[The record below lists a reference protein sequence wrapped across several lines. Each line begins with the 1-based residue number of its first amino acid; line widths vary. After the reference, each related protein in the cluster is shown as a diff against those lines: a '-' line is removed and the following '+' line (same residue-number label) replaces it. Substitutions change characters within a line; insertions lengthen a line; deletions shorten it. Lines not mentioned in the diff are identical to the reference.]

1 MSLSIPSPPL
11 FRERKRAETVD
22 IGPILIE
29 TNSHHARKAQ
39 TIYSTRAA
47 NGNELMARLESEQ
60 VSETL
65 EVNHFDTRFED
76 GYENVVS
83 GPPAL
88 SLAFLHSGAGVMGL
102 EEGPELTV
110 RPGQVVV
117 MHTREW
123 ARGYNRIAPRCRFRG
138 TDLQFAPSLLERFG
152 IEHLEPLLSGS
163 DRNTCRRTNVLAAMD
178 TTSRLTT
185 LEQDIRCCS
194 LTGPSRRL
202 FLESRALEAL
212 SLVLDAGQPVR
223 ALAGRERRK
232 IEAAAALMS
241 EAPEEAW
248 TISRLAN
255 AVAMS
260 ETQLKRGF
268 RAQLK
273 TTVHG
278 YLENARL
285 EAAQALLGR
294 GASVTEVALAV
305 GYASPSHF
313 AAVFRSRFR
322 QTPSAWAREHSCAGA
337 PESVAIDS
345 ML

>member
-1 MSLSIPSPPL
+1 
-11 FRERKRAETVD
+11 
-22 IGPILIE
+22 
-29 TNSHHARKAQ
+29 
-39 TIYSTRAA
+39 
-47 NGNELMARLESEQ
+47 MARLESER

-65 EVNHFDTRFED
+65 EVNHFDTSFED

-88 SLAFLHSGAGVMGL
+88 SLAFLRSGAGVMGL

-117 MHTREW
+117 MHTRAW

-138 TDLQFAPSLLERFG
+138 MDLQFAPSLLERFG
-152 IEHLEPLLSGS
+152 IESLELLLSGS
-163 DRNTCRRTNVLAAMD
+163 DRKTCRRTNVLAAID
-178 TTSRLTT
+178 TTSRLAV
-185 LEQDIRCCS
+185 LERDIRCCR

-212 SLVLDAGQPVR
+212 SLVLDAGQPAP

-232 IEAAAALMS
+232 IEAAAAMIS
-241 EAPEEAW
+241 GAPAEAW
-248 TISRLAN
+248 SIRRLSK

-273 TTVHG
+273 TTVHA

-285 EAAQALLGR
+285 ETAQALLGG
-294 GASVTEVALAV
+294 GASVTKVALAV

-313 AAVFRSRFR
+313 AAVFRRRFR
-322 QTPSAWAREHSCAGA
+322 QTPSAWAREHSGAGA
-337 PESVAIDS
+337 PVRP
-345 ML
+345 